1 MLKLHSKSY
10 GKSLQKILPNLNRM
24 KKYLCCA
31 AIMVIMF
38 GCSREQKSDYADS
51 TNAEKAM
58 EIAISTDTSASVTEK
73 IIKTADMRFRV
84 KDVQNTKE
92 KLSSVIKAQGGTV
105 AEFSINSYI
114 LESTKVRYSI
124 DSLKEITSYKKEG
137 LLVAK
142 IPSEKLDQFTNDVA
156 KMAVFVDNQA
166 MKMDDQSIAY
176 LANKLKAQ
184 NRSEAIN
191 TINQTAK
198 RKGNNVET
206 SLYIKDDFV
215 DKKVEN
221 MTIDQRVKY
230 STITLNFYQDNKVK
244 TLIVGNDNLSDYKPG
259 FFKRLGLNMM
269 DGWKYFKELILA
281 LSHLWMFFVMGFV
294 LFFGIRYYLRRRKV

>member
-1 MLKLHSKSY
+1 
-10 GKSLQKILPNLNRM
+10 M

-38 GCSREQKSDYADS
+38 GCSREQKSEYADS
-51 TNAEKAM
+51 INNDKVM
-58 EIAISTDTSASVTEK
+58 EVAISADTSSSLTDK

-84 KDVQNTKE
+84 KDVQDAKE
-92 KLSSVIKAQGGTV
+92 KLSSVVKSQGGTV
-105 AEFSINSYI
+105 AEFAINSYI
-114 LESTKVRYSI
+114 HETTKVRYSI

-142 IPSEKLDQFTNDVA
+142 IPSEKLDEFTNSVA
-156 KMAVFVDNQA
+156 KMALFVDNQA

-176 LANKLKAQ
+176 LSNKLKAK
-184 NRSEAIN
+184 NRTEAIN

-206 SLYIKDDFV
+206 SLYIKDDFI
-215 DKKVEN
+215 DKKIEN
-221 MTIDQRVKY
+221 MNIDQRVKY
-230 STITLNFYQDNKVK
+230 STITLNFYQDNTVK

-281 LSHLWMFFVMGFV
+281 VSHLWMFFVIGFV
-294 LFFGIRYYLRRRKV
+294 VFFGIRYYLRIKNG